1 MAEKKKDTSIGGN
14 VARNRNALRD
24 YFIEDR
30 FEAGIV
36 LTGTEVK
43 SLRGGRANINDAFA
57 RERGGEIWLESCHIP
72 QYDPAGRDNHE
83 PTRSRKLLL
92 HRREISRLIGAT
104 NRSGYTLVPI
114 SLFFN
119 SRGMAKL
126 ELGLGKGKHSYDKR
140 QAVKDRDW
148 KRQKERLMRDRG

>member
-1 MAEKKKDTSIGGN
+1 MAGKGTSNSGN
-14 VARNRNALRD
+14 VARNRKALRD

-43 SLRGGRANINDAFA
+43 SLREGRVTINEAFA
-57 RERGGEIWLESCHIP
+57 REKDGEIWLEGCHIP
-72 QYDPAGRDNHE
+72 QYDPAGRENHE

-92 HRREISRLIGAT
+92 HQREIARLGGAT
-104 NRSGYTLVPI
+104 NRSGYTIVP
-114 SLFFN
+114 LNLYFN
-119 SRGMAKL
+119 SRGMAKV
-126 ELGLGKGKHSYDKR
+126 ELGLGKGKHGYDKR
-140 QAVKDRDW
+140 AAVRDRDW

>member
-1 MAEKKKDTSIGGN
+1 MARKEAPPSATA
-14 VARNRNALRD
+14 ARNRKALRD

-43 SLRGGRANINDAFA
+43 SLRAGRANINDAFA
-57 RERGGEIWLESCHIP
+57 REAGGEIWLEGCHIP

-83 PTRSRKLLL
+83 PNRSRKLLL
-92 HRREISRLIGAT
+92 HRREINRMIGQI
-104 NRSGYTLVPI
+104 NRAGYTLVPL

-119 SRGMAKL
+119 RRGMAKV

-140 QAVKDRDW
+140 QAVKDREW
-148 KRQKERLMRDRG
+148 KRQKERVMRDRG

>member
-1 MAEKKKDTSIGGN
+1 MAGKGEAAGGA
-14 VARNRNALRD
+14 VARNRKARRD

-43 SLRGGRANINDAFA
+43 SLRGGRASIDDAFA
-57 RERGGEIWLESCHIP
+57 RERNGEIWLEGCHIP
-72 QYDPAGRDNHE
+72 RYDPAGRDNHE

-92 HRREISRLIGAT
+92 RRREISRLIGAT
-104 NRSGYTLVPI
+104 NRAGYTLVPL
-114 SLFFN
+114 SLYFGE
-119 SRGMAKL
+119 RGSAKV
-126 ELGLGKGKHSYDKR
+126 ELGLGKGKHTRDKR
-140 QAVKDRDW
+140 AALRDRDW